1 MILYKGTSMYL
12 NLALVYAYVVDCH
25 GFKAPTNSEQIFRH
39 AELVVTSTYLDK
51 SLGLLPPPTW
61 TNLWACYLHLPGQI
75 FGLVTSTYLN
85 KSLGLSPP
93 PT

>member
-39 AELVVTSTYLDK
+39 AELVVTSTYLNK
-51 SLGLLPPPTW
+51 SLGLLKVLVSSTVL
-61 TNLWACYLHLPGQI
+61 TSRKKGSR
-75 FGLVTSTYLN
+75 GLLKSSTLQ
-85 KSLGLSPP
+85 SEWS
-93 PT
+93 